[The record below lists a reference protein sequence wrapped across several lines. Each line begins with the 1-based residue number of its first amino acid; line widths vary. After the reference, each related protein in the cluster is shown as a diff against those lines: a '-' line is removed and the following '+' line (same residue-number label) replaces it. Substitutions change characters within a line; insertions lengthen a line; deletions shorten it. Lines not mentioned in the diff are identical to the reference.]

1 VDLQERIKTFW
12 PALLV
17 LIVVIGFVLYRLSI
31 NDWDPVEL
39 AEIGTR
45 YRDGDIAGSEGYDGQ
60 FAYYIAIHPNPDDV
74 SIQLDVPAYRYQRI
88 LYPLLARFL
97 SLGQETWIPWMLIF
111 VNILSQVSAT
121 ALLCEILNSFQI
133 PVRYSLIYGLWA
145 GTVVGVGTDLYE
157 PLAFSLVLTAMVAR
171 RKEKHWLSNFFMTCS
186 LFTKETMILFWIA
199 FVLSDLIKKK
209 KFWGRSLTL
218 IPGVCYGIWQ
228 GWLYLRFGAFG
239 LTSGGAMAT
248 PFEWIPYAGF
258 FRIGSVG
265 IEVLVIFILIFGPTI
280 LLPNLWGTLT
290 SIRMLVRSHFEY
302 ENWALFLNTL
312 LITFLPFSTFRE
324 PLGLV
329 RVSTGMVMTMVIFAA
344 KNGMRRPLNLGMF
357 WIALLV
363 LVVR

>member
-1 VDLQERIKTFW
+1 VDLQEKIKTFW
-12 PALLV
+12 PVLFVLL
-17 LIVVIGFVLYRLSI
+17 VVIGLVFYRLSI

-74 SIQLDVPAYRYQRI
+74 SCQLDVPAYRYQRI

-97 SLGQETWIPWMLIF
+97 SLGQEAWIPWLLIV
-111 VNILSQVSAT
+111 VNVLSQVVAT
-121 ALLCEILNSFQI
+121 AFLCWILASIQI

-145 GTVVGVGTDLYE
+145 GAVVGVGTDLYE
-157 PLAFSLVLTAMVAR
+157 PLAFSLVLAAMVAR
-171 RKEKHWLSNFFMTCS
+171 RKEKLWLSSLFMTCS

-199 FVLSDLIKKK
+199 FVLSDLIMKKGL
-209 KFWGRSLTL
+209 WERSLTL
-218 IPGVCYGIWQ
+218 LPGVCYGIWQ

-258 FRIGSVG
+258 FRIGTAG
-265 IEVLVIFILIFGPTI
+265 IEVLAVFLLIFGPTI
-280 LLPNLWGTLT
+280 LLPNLWGML
-290 SIRMLVRSHFEY
+290 SSVRMLIRSHFEY

-329 RVSTGMVMTMVIFAA
+329 RVSTGMVLTMIIFAA
-344 KNGMRRPLNLGMF
+344 KNNLRHPLNLGMF